1 MSVEIKGK
9 VALCPHCGHDEFA
22 VNESEVRYVRLVS
35 AEKPPYFKVEEI
47 SSKGKG
53 YDAVVCLECGSDLN
67 SSEWLNSALPDS
79 PR

>member
-22 VNESEVRYVRLVS
+22 VNESEVRHVRLVS
-35 AEKPPYFKVEEI
+35 AEKPPYVNEEEI
-47 SSKGKG
+47 SSEGKG

-67 SSEWLNSALPDS
+67 PSEWLNSALPDS